1 MLSFSSSFSNIF
13 ILQLLMSSFS
23 PSNNNGNRTTHQ
35 ITSTRISPLQS
46 INHNSRLIPLTHST
60 SFTTNHSLQTH
71 LYSFSHYLFYSTHLP
86 TLYSNNTLLFQHH
99 TQSYSLS
106 QTQLTLLD
114 TTSNNFILL
123 LNALPYTQPS

>member
-13 ILQLLMSSFS
+13 ILHLLMSSFS

-71 LYSFSHYLFYSTHLP
+71 LYSFSHYLFYSTLP

-114 TTSNNFILL
+114 TTSNNFIPL